1 MAMLRNALFSII
13 RQEERQLEDQI
24 EAEQKRPAPDLARLS
39 ALRQEA
45 KSLRRELEIYADR

>member
-1 MAMLRNALFSII
+1 MAMLRNALFSFI

-24 EAEQKRPAPDLARLS
+24 AAEQKRPTPDAARLT

-45 KSLRRELEIYADR
+45 RSLRRELEMCADR

>member
-1 MAMLRNALFSII
+1 MTILRNALFSII

-24 EAEQKRPAPDLARLS
+24 EAEAKRPAPDMVRLS

>member
-1 MAMLRNALFSII
+1 MAMLRNALFSIV

-45 KSLRRELEIYADR
+45 KSLRRELELYADR

>member
-1 MAMLRNALFSII
+1 MAILRNALFSII

-24 EAEQKRPAPDLARLS
+24 EAEQKRPAPDMVRLS

-45 KSLRRELEIYADR
+45 RSLRRELEMCADR